1 MREQGRRP
9 VGDPGEAA
17 GNRRLAAYLDQRNR
31 LLRLAYRY
39 LGSVSEAEDVVQDA
53 WLRFAAADEPDD
65 AGRYLSRIV
74 TNLCLDRQKSAQK
87 RRETYVGPWLPEP
100 LVEAAGSTDTE
111 AGDAALD
118 ISFGV
123 MRALERLSPLERAA
137 LFLHDLY
144 DLSFDEIAETLQR
157 SPAACRQMASRGRKM
172 LTSGGTRFRPSQHDV
187 DRFVAGFA
195 QTAQTGDLEPLKRLL
210 AADVEFV
217 SDGGGKA
224 RSALNVVTGQDKVAR
239 LLLGLYHKLYDPS
252 VVGMRPAS
260 INGAAGLLIDIDGR
274 LDQTVSL
281 AIDQAGQIAAIY
293 VVRNPD
299 KLTGIHLPP
308 EG

>member
-1 MREQGRRP
+1 MHDE
-9 VGDPGEAA
+9 
-17 GNRRLAAYLDQRNR
+17 RLAAYLGQRKR

-39 LGSVSEAEDVVQDA
+39 LGSVSEAEDIVQDA
-53 WLRFAAADEPDD
+53 WLRFASAAEPDD

-100 LVEAAGSTDTE
+100 LVEAAGAADAQ

-118 ISFGV
+118 ISFAV

-144 DLSFDEIAETLQR
+144 ELSFDEIAETLQR
-157 SPAACRQMASRGRKM
+157 SPAACRQMASRARKM
-172 LTSGGTRFRPSQHDV
+172 LKSGGPRFQARQQDV
-187 DRFVAGFA
+187 DRFIAGFA
-195 QTAQTGDLEPLKRLL
+195 ETARTGDPEPLKKLL

-217 SDGGGKA
+217 SDGGGKV
-224 RSALNVVTGQDKVAR
+224 RTALNVVTGQDKVAR
-239 LLLGLYHKLYDPS
+239 LLLGLYRKLPRRGSID
-252 VVGMRPAS
+252 MRLAS
-260 INGAAGLLIDIDGR
+260 INGAPGLLVDVDGH
-274 LDQTVSL
+274 LDQTLSL
-281 AIDQAGQIAAIY
+281 AIDAMGKIAAIY
-293 VVRNPD
+293 TVRNPD
-299 KLTGIHLPP
+299 KLAAVHLPD